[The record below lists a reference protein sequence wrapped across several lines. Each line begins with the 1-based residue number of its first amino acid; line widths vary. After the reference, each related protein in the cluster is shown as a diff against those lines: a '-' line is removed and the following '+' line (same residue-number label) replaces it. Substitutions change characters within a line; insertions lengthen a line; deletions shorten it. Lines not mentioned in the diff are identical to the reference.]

1 VRGLMEREG
10 LLTAATFNNGRS
22 LVEMTENQAETS
34 EVAENPLVVSS
45 ATTTVENLSP
55 VQEALLESQAE
66 YARKTSETM
75 VSYQDR
81 LNEIK
86 AIDRIESPYADRLTD
101 EHRQSIINEKRGC
114 TGGVRANSPDHR
126 GRHRRARE
134 EERAAHGQPHEGAL
148 RRQGRHCCRDAGR
161 RR

>member
-1 VRGLMEREG
+1 MEREG

-22 LVEMTENQAETS
+22 LEITENQVETS
-34 EVAENPLVVSS
+34 EVSENPLVVSS

-81 LNEIK
+81 LIST
-86 AIDRIESPYADRLTD
+86 R
-101 EHRQSIINEKRGC
+101 
-114 TGGVRANSPDHR
+114 
-126 GRHRRARE
+126 
-134 EERAAHGQPHEGAL
+134 L
-148 RRQGRHCCRDAGR
+148 RRIGPPNSTRTYRSSCSPPTSNRLRSYARGTT
-161 RR
+161 